1 MPTFH
6 PAIRSPNSAIA
17 HLNLGDCYRLLG
29 RYADAKKEFDIAL
42 SRDSSL
48 AAAHYDLGL
57 MFLTAPT
64 IPGYTADSQ
73 VSTAIKELE
82 TYRTMRGPKPL
93 PGVQDDIDDL
103 IARAKAKQ
111 AELKQTPAAAAPA
124 ATPPASA
131 PPTKK

>member
-1 MPTFH
+1 
-6 PAIRSPNSAIA
+6 
-17 HLNLGDCYRLLG
+17 
-29 RYADAKKEFDIAL
+29 
-42 SRDSSL
+42 
-48 AAAHYDLGL
+48 